1 MRLKRRGGDYKVEV
15 FKELMRTWNWSLDM
29 VEDLNQIEHWSYA
42 RHLTFSE
49 EINRFFFSTYR
60 HLSEILRLDGTQTID
75 QYDLTLL
82 GRKIF
87 VLFAKRQN
95 KLLLSPFLTNKRLIL
110 DRCIFQFKRDGS
122 GRTQWVLYD
131 ATRYPFEKQKK
142 ASRIFTAGRVVRAAA
157 WLIFNG
163 LYDFHT
169 TAIEMPSNPSGV
181 TINDLIYLLKH
192 FQGFFLPYD
201 DQVKTAT
208 NPQHDDRCDQIMIV
222 VDMEEVERSTT
233 PVSIDLVY
241 KNTWGEMFTE
251 SYPFLEGFSV
261 VKEHVAGLGVRD
273 AQEMASKVKIHVP
286 ESARE
291 MNLKRLLYQALLQ
304 NQAA

>member
-1 MRLKRRGGDYKVEV
+1 
-15 FKELMRTWNWSLDM
+15 
-29 VEDLNQIEHWSYA
+29 
-42 RHLTFSE
+42 
-49 EINRFFFSTYR
+49 
-60 HLSEILRLDGTQTID
+60 
-75 QYDLTLL
+75 
-82 GRKIF
+82 
-87 VLFAKRQN
+87 
-95 KLLLSPFLTNKRLIL
+95 
-110 DRCIFQFKRDGS
+110 
-122 GRTQWVLYD
+122 
-131 ATRYPFEKQKK
+131 
-142 ASRIFTAGRVVRAAA
+142 
-157 WLIFNG
+157 
-163 LYDFHT
+163 
-169 TAIEMPSNPSGV
+169 
-181 TINDLIYLLKH
+181 
-192 FQGFFLPYD
+192 
-201 DQVKTAT
+201 
-208 NPQHDDRCDQIMIV
+208 MIV